1 MKSYQEFLNE
11 GKAIVIEELAA
22 ICRKIINEVVD
33 KVGIPL
39 GLAQQAITVMDKP
52 FPHIHCQREMIEDGL
67 DENNKFLADECCQT
81 VAAIAKDNE
90 LDIIE
95 VKDGDEHGRPGDV
108 LAKAEIVQQ

>member
-1 MKSYQEFLNE
+1 MKTYQEFINE

-22 ICRKIINEVVD
+22 ICKKIISEVVA

-39 GLAQQAITVMDKP
+39 GLAQQAITVMENP

-81 VAAIAKDNE
+81 FSAIAKENE
-90 LDIIE
+90 LDVIE
-95 VKDGDEHGRPGDV
+95 VKDGDEHGQPGDV